1 MRQASGTLEGRGIAS
16 WYPLPAPAATEGV
29 ALIRAEPVAFL
40 HQKCSVMAPLWSSIL
55 DLSIKSVPEDQVRR
69 LRERAKA
76 NHRSLQGELRALI
89 DEATGTPRRLGI
101 DEIVARVRGLNLTR
115 RDEAARLI
123 REDRDR

>member
-1 MRQASGTLEGRGIAS
+1 M
-16 WYPLPAPAATEGV
+16 
-29 ALIRAEPVAFL
+29 
-40 HQKCSVMAPLWSSIL
+40 
-55 DLSIKSVPEDQVRR
+55 DLSIKGVPEDQVRR

-89 DEATGTPRRLGI
+89 DGVTATPRSLTV
-101 DEIVARVRGLNLTR
+101 DEIVARVSKLGLAR